1 MKPLTLKLFGCL
13 QYTRYSNF
21 HSPIFAT
28 TGLLGSK
35 RLDCLPAPGAQNLHR
50 VGEHTTLNCQKP
62 LKSCLKNH
70 ISMAFCPER
79 LLFIWNFLNYFDFCD
94 CLFCQNKR
102 EIWKEIVSYNFYWW
116 NQESFAGT
124 AKNSSG
130 QKHYKSPNCL
140 LLLIPLINYVNNIV
154 SSSKCT
160 KAFYRWKPW
169 RNYWKYQDTWLVF
182 DPCWHCP
189 LCTNNLWGPMPMKP
203 SKHC

>member
-1 MKPLTLKLFGCL
+1 MNKVFSKTECQNSLDIKSGLFFYVWFGYQSFKTTIC
-13 QYTRYSNF
+13 
-21 HSPIFAT
+21 IFM
-28 TGLLGSK
+28 
-35 RLDCLPAPGAQNLHR
+35 
-50 VGEHTTLNCQKP
+50 
-62 LKSCLKNH
+62 
-70 ISMAFCPER
+70 I
-79 LLFIWNFLNYFDFCD
+79 
-94 CLFCQNKR
+94 CLFCQIKW

-130 QKHYKSPNCL
+130 QKHYKSWNCL
-140 LLLIPLINYVNNIV
+140 LLLIPLINDVINIV
-154 SSSKCT
+154 SSSKYT

-189 LCTNNLWGPMPMKP
+189 LRTNNLWGPMPVKP